1 MQFCSNLIGKRRE
14 NVNKLYY
21 RPREIIA
28 LGYPRARV
36 MELARKI
43 GRKSNPEA
51 TRGFYFLLT
60 LEEVKQH
67 FGY

>member
-1 MQFCSNLIGKRRE
+1 MT
-14 NVNKLYY
+14 KLYY

-43 GRKSNPEA
+43 GRKSNPGA

>member
-1 MQFCSNLIGKRRE
+1 MSTQTE
-14 NVNKLYY
+14 PTKLLYK
-21 RPREIIA
+21 PSEIA
-28 LGYPRARV
+28 AMGYHKERT

-51 TRGFYFLLT
+51 DRGYHFLLT
-60 LEEVKQH
+60 MEEVKKH